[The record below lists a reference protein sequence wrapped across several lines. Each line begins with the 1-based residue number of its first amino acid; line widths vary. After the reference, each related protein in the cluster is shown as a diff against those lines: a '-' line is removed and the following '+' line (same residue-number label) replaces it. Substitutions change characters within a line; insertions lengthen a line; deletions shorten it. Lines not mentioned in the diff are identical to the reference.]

1 MGFSLE
7 GVRLTHAN
15 GFHALRGV
23 DLHVAAGERVA
34 LIGASGA
41 GKTTLLRVLA
51 ASLRP
56 TGGRVRLLGGEP
68 WVDSPRV
75 LRRLRSRIGLVHQA
89 PPIPPRQRVVTA
101 VLAGRLGQWPLWKA
115 LASLVLPVDPEGA
128 ARELA
133 RLDMAERLYAR
144 CDRLSGGQL
153 QRVALARVLYQQ
165 PELLLADEPVSAM
178 DPALSELTVALLN
191 DEARRRVDAA
201 ADEMALL
208 TETFLLLGRKEAVE
222 RPPQQVAP
230 LIRRELTRLAPLLQ
244 RETLDIRL
252 QLDEE
257 SEVQAPLS
265 LLAIALGDGSIAAA
279 TGQVVLAS
287 VLFSMIAA
295 PFLIRYNHALASR
308 LTAAAPPKPAEAP
321 ASAGKHSVHSR
332 STLYTPTLVMSANS
346 APTGAVAA
354 L

>member
-1 MGFSLE
+1 MGFSLD
-7 GVRLTHAN
+7 GVGLTHAN
-15 GFHALRGV
+15 GFRALRGV
-23 DLHVAAGERVA
+23 DLRVAPGERVA

-56 TGGRVRLLGGEP
+56 AEGRVRLLGGEP
-68 WVDSPRV
+68 WADSPRA

-115 LASLVLPVDPEGA
+115 LASLLMPVDPEGA

-133 RLDMAERLYAR
+133 RLDLADRLYER

-191 DEARRRVDAA
+191 EEAVRRGVTLVASLHAVDLALRHFPRVVGVKEGAIVFDLPAA
-201 ADEMALL
+201 AVS
-208 TETFLLLGRKEAVE
+208 EAMLRDLYAAEGVLPVTHE
-222 RPPQQVAP
+222 PADTPAPGLPPLRCA
-230 LIRRELTRLAPLLQ
+230 
-244 RETLDIRL
+244 
-252 QLDEE
+252 
-257 SEVQAPLS
+257 
-265 LLAIALGDGSIAAA
+265 
-279 TGQVVLAS
+279 
-287 VLFSMIAA
+287 
-295 PFLIRYNHALASR
+295 
-308 LTAAAPPKPAEAP
+308 
-321 ASAGKHSVHSR
+321 
-332 STLYTPTLVMSANS
+332 
-346 APTGAVAA
+346 
-354 L
+354 

>member
-1 MGFSLE
+1 MGFSLD
-7 GVRLTHAN
+7 GVGLTHAN
-15 GFHALRGV
+15 GFRALRGV
-23 DLHVAAGERVA
+23 DLRVAPGERVA

-56 TGGRVRLLGGEP
+56 AEGQVRLLGGEP
-68 WVDSPRV
+68 WADSPRA

-115 LASLVLPVDPEGA
+115 LASLLMPVDPEGA

-133 RLDMAERLYAR
+133 RLDLADRLYER

-191 DEARRRVDAA
+191 EEAVRRGVTLVASLHAVDLALRHFPRVVGVKEGAIVFDLPAA
-201 ADEMALL
+201 AVS
-208 TETFLLLGRKEAVE
+208 EAML
-222 RPPQQVAP
+222 RD
-230 LIRRELTRLAPLLQ
+230 LY
-244 RETLDIRL
+244 
-252 QLDEE
+252 
-257 SEVQAPLS
+257 
-265 LLAIALGDGSIAAA
+265 AAE
-279 TGQVVLAS
+279 GVLP
-287 VLFSMIAA
+287 VT
-295 PFLIRYNHALASR
+295 HE
-308 LTAAAPPKPAEAP
+308 PADAP
-321 ASAGKHSVHSR
+321 APGLPPLRCA
-332 STLYTPTLVMSANS
+332 
-346 APTGAVAA
+346 
-354 L
+354 

>member
-1 MGFSLE
+1 MGFSLD
-7 GVRLTHAN
+7 GVGLTHAN
-15 GFHALRGV
+15 GFRALRGV
-23 DLHVAAGERVA
+23 DLRVAPGERVA

-56 TGGRVRLLGGEP
+56 AEGQVRLLGGEP
-68 WVDSPRV
+68 WADSPRA

-115 LASLVLPVDPEGA
+115 LASLLMPVDPEGA

-133 RLDMAERLYAR
+133 RLDLADRLYER

-191 DEARRRVDAA
+191 EEAVRRGVTLVASLHAVDLALRHFPRVVGVKEGAIVFDLPAA
-201 ADEMALL
+201 AVS
-208 TETFLLLGRKEAVE
+208 EAMLRDLYAAEGVL
-222 RPPQQVAP
+222 PV
-230 LIRRELTRLAPLLQ
+230 
-244 RETLDIRL
+244 TL
-252 QLDEE
+252 E
-257 SEVQAPLS
+257 
-265 LLAIALGDGSIAAA
+265 
-279 TGQVVLAS
+279 
-287 VLFSMIAA
+287 
-295 PFLIRYNHALASR
+295 
-308 LTAAAPPKPAEAP
+308 PADAP
-321 ASAGKHSVHSR
+321 APGLPPLRCA
-332 STLYTPTLVMSANS
+332 
-346 APTGAVAA
+346 
-354 L
+354 